1 MATLSVTQNYAQYTI
16 TVHMNYSI
24 STSGDTHTLRIVN
37 LEIISD
43 GNDYINR
50 ASTGCT
56 VKYGSTT
63 LVNNETL
70 LVWGRGGNSV
80 SKNITSSTTMT
91 HSLQSK
97 ALTLSLSK
105 GTVVVHMPTPY
116 DEYDVYTY
124 TTNTASSGT
133 AISVAARPSYS
144 VTYNNNGGGGTP
156 PSTQTKWYDETL
168 KLTDSK
174 PSRSGYVFWHWN
186 TSSNNG
192 GTTYDSGANY
202 TGNAAMTLYAIW
214 NPIITY
220 NGNGGSNVPASQTK
234 TYGTNLT
241 LSTTIPTRVGY
252 KFASWNTKADGTG
265 TTYQSGGTYTS
276 NTATTLYAIW
286 QRVAQAPTIS
296 SIKVVRCTASGTESD
311 MGTYCKLTAQW
322 SVDTASEAGMGANRG
337 NVTGTIKANG
347 SSTARNITFSSGTS
361 GTSGT
366 ATAIVP
372 DCDTDTQYLVT
383 VTVTNSVIGA
393 GNTSLLSTSRS
404 DILTMAF
411 FTMDFASGGRGIGM
425 GVAAPREGIEL
436 GLPVQFDDDVV
447 MLANLSAPNLTLASE
462 TGSSVASA
470 SSGSSWG
477 ITDGSTYGYRYGPFS
492 MVSICA
498 KSTTALVAGT
508 QYTVATITSKYKPI
522 RDVGFANQ
530 YGHGVISSGG
540 SVSFRPTV
548 AVGANTTMYFG
559 AMFIAGS

>member
-1 MATLSVTQNYAQYTI
+1 MAYMYCSTDASKNSNTGSVTVLYTTSTSGATHTLTLTDISSSISGNTYGSPCVYLYYSVTYGSATLKTGVLRADIGHGDSATLS
-16 TVHMNYSI
+16 I
-24 STSGDTHTLRIVN
+24 S
-37 LEIISD
+37 
-43 GNDYINR
+43 
-50 ASTGCT
+50 ST
-56 VKYGSTT
+56 
-63 LVNNETL
+63 
-70 LVWGRGGNSV
+70 
-80 SKNITSSTTMT
+80 TTMT
-91 HSLQSK
+91 HTVQTK
-97 ALTLSLSK
+97 ALKVTITKAEFFWSGGSDSK
-105 GTVVVHMPTPY
+105 GSKS
-116 DEYDVYTY
+116 
-124 TTNTASSGT
+124 NSGNVS
-133 AISVAARPSYS
+133 IAARPSYS

-156 PSTQTKWYDETL
+156 PSAQIKWYDETL

-234 TYGTNLT
+234 TFGTNLT

-265 TTYQSGGTYTS
+265 TTYQPGSTYTS

-322 SVDTASEAGMGANRG
+322 SVDTASEAGMGANQG
-337 NVTGTIKANG
+337 TVTGTITANG
-347 SSTARNITFSSGTS
+347 SSTARSITFSSGTS
-361 GTSGT
+361 GTRGT

-383 VTVTNSVIGA
+383 VTVTNTVIGA

-411 FTMDFASGGRGIGM
+411 FTMDFAAGGRGIGM
-425 GVAAPREGIEL
+425 GVAAPRDGIEL
-436 GLPVQFDDDVV
+436 GLPVQFDDDVT
-447 MLANLSAPNLTLASE
+447 MLGNLVAPNLTLASE
-462 TGSSVASA
+462 TGSAVASA